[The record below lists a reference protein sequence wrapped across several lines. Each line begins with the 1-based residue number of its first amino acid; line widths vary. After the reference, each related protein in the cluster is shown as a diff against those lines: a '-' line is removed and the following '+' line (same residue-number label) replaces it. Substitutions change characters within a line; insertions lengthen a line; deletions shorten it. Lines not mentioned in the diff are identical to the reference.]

1 MSYLQANQLIT
12 RIQADMRQAMK
23 DRDTAKLS
31 ILRSLSA
38 RISNAEAVPASS
50 TSNAGVGS
58 TEATRRQLTLDDIQH
73 IITAELH
80 EIETTLDA
88 VDETSAYAA
97 DLRQKAAIIQ
107 AYLVT

>member
-1 MSYLQANQLIT
+1 
-12 RIQADMRQAMK
+12 MRQAMK

-38 RISNAEAVPASS
+38 RISNAEAVPASP
-50 TSNAGVGS
+50 TTNVGVGS
-58 TEATRRQLTLDDIQH
+58 TEAARQQLTLDDIQQ

-80 EIETTLDA
+80 EIEATLDT
-88 VDETSAYAA
+88 VDELSTYAV

-107 AYLVT
+107 AYLIA